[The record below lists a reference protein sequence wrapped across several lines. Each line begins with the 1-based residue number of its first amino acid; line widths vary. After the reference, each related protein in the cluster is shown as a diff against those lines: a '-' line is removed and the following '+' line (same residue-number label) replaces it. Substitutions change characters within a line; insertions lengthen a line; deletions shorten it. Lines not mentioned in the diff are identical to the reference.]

1 MATVRVPPHLRS
13 QISEAAL
20 VSHPASFAPRHDPL
34 EKHAW
39 FKWQG
44 RHFFGPTNNEIHFAP
59 PHYMDLTAQKRGLA
73 NAKSMAAL
81 PRPSTSQH
89 ARMQRQQ
96 ALRGSSTAS
105 LLGSRPTT
113 ANVAPSL
120 TQYPLRPPTP
130 CRPIEG
136 LRHLDCFMGSHG
148 ADPDT
153 WRNKAYERPTTTPL
167 RASRSKPELKPPSL
181 EVVRLLQPSVEPD
194 GMPNWW
200 HRSEP
205 AMSEAK
211 IREVFPFA

>member
-96 ALRGSSTAS
+96 ALRETEVSQD
-105 LLGSRPTT
+105 PCTT
-113 ANVAPSL
+113 VTGN
-120 TQYPLRPPTP
+120 
-130 CRPIEG
+130 
-136 LRHLDCFMGSHG
+136 
-148 ADPDT
+148 
-153 WRNKAYERPTTTPL
+153 
-167 RASRSKPELKPPSL
+167 L
-181 EVVRLLQPSVEPD
+181 E
-194 GMPNWW
+194 
-200 HRSEP
+200 
-205 AMSEAK
+205 
-211 IREVFPFA
+211 